1 MLKFLGRLLHL
12 IWRGLD
18 GLRKVLHLVVLLFMF
33 GILLVALSPKTQV
46 IPSKAVLVVDPQGAV
61 VEQLSGGPVDRAV
74 AEASGRQRSETL
86 LRDLV
91 EAIDIAKDDQRIQ
104 ALLIDPTD
112 MTNAGLSKLE
122 EISLALQRFRAS
134 GKLIVAMGES
144 YDQAQYYLAAQADEI
159 YLDPKGLV
167 FIDGFGYYRMFL
179 KEAIEKLGIDVNVFR
194 AGKFKSYTDQYSR
207 NDMSAQEREET
218 SAWLNSLWKGYQSA
232 VVQARKLQPTAL
244 VDYVGQ
250 IVPAVRK
257 NAGNLAAIAVDQG
270 LVTELKTR
278 QQVEQRLMSLTGEN
292 DDHTFFGV
300 HFDNYLQVEH
310 PRHAL
315 HASSHKKIGV
325 VIASGEIL
333 DGSQPPG
340 MIGGDST
347 AELLKQARFDDAVKA
362 VVLRIDSPGG
372 SVFASE
378 IIRREIELL
387 KAAGKPVIASM
398 SSTAASGGYYIS
410 MNADEIWASRNTLT
424 GSIGVFAVLPTLER
438 SLAKLGVHTDGIG
451 TTSLSGGFNIE
462 RSLTAD
468 QRELLQLSIEHEYRQ
483 FIELVANARGKSPDD
498 IDSIAQGRV
507 WAGGDAQERGL
518 VDKLGS
524 FQDAIDAA
532 AARAKLDKDYRVDY
546 VETQQNWR
554 QIFASQIHSL
564 AARAV
569 EAVAPERLAFQRLLA
584 RLSPLETE
592 LERLARFKDPHHA
605 YYYCL
610 CTVE

>member
-1 MLKFLGRLLHL
+1 MLKFIGRTLQLL
-12 IWRGLD
+12 WRGLD
-18 GLRKVLHLVVLLFMF
+18 GLRKVLHLIVLLVMF
-33 GILLVALSPKTQV
+33 GTLMLVLSPKSTS
-46 IPSKAVLVVDPQGAV
+46 IPAKAVLVVDPQGAL

-74 AEASGRQRSETL
+74 AEASGRQRAETL
-86 LRDLV
+86 LRDV
-91 EAIDIAKDDQRIQ
+91 IESIDIAKDDQRIQ
-104 ALLIDPTD
+104 ALFIDPTD
-112 MTNAGLSKLE
+112 MTSAGLSKLE
-122 EISLALQRFRAS
+122 EISLAIQRFRAS
-134 GKLIVAMGES
+134 GKPVIAMGES

-179 KEAIEKLGIDVNVFR
+179 KDAIEKLGVDVNVFR

-207 NDMSAQEREET
+207 NDMSAQEREEA
-218 SAWLNSLWKGYQSA
+218 SAWLNSLWNGYQSA
-232 VVQARKLQPTAL
+232 VVKARKLQPTAL
-244 VDYVGQ
+244 ADYVGR

-257 NAGNLAAIAVDQG
+257 SEGNLAAVAVEQG

-278 QQVEQRLMSLTGEN
+278 QQVGQRLMTLTGEDN
-292 DDHTFFGV
+292 DHSFFGV
-300 HFDNYLQVEH
+300 HFDDYLQVEH
-310 PRHAL
+310 PRRAL
-315 HASSHKKIGV
+315 HLAGHKKIGV

-340 MIGGDST
+340 AIGGDST
-347 AELLKQARFDDAVKA
+347 ADLLKQARFDDDIKA

-378 IIRREIELL
+378 IIRREMELL

-438 SLAKLGVHTDGIG
+438 TLAKLGVHTDGIG
-451 TTSLSGGFNIE
+451 TTPLAGGFNIE
-462 RSLTAD
+462 RSLTPD
-468 QRELLQLSIEHEYRQ
+468 QRELLQLSVDHEYRQ
-483 FIELVANARGKSPDD
+483 FIELVANARSKSAAD
-498 IDSIAQGRV
+498 IDAIAQGRV
-507 WAGGDAQERGL
+507 WAGVDAQERGL

-532 AARAKLDKDYRVDY
+532 AARAKLDKDYQIDY
-546 VETQQNWR
+546 VESEQNWR
-554 QIFASQIHSL
+554 QIFATQIHSL
-564 AARAV
+564 AARAA
-569 EAVAPERLAFQRLLA
+569 ESIAPERIAMQRLLEKF
-584 RLSPLETE
+584 SPLETE
-592 LERLARFKDPHHA
+592 LARLARFKDPRHA
-605 YYYCL
+605 YYYCV